1 MSDKTSTEPVHPRE
15 KIRRIIFDH
24 NTPASKGFDIV
35 LLVLI
40 LLAVFATML
49 ESVESIRN
57 QHGDVL
63 RAAEWIFTILFMFEY
78 GARIYSVKSPF
89 KYISSFYGII
99 DLLAWIPLWIT
110 LLLNENSA
118 HYLAIVRVLRM
129 LRVFR
134 ILKLID
140 LIGDSNR
147 LIKAMRDSSGK
158 IFVFLF
164 FILTI
169 VTVAGSIMYIV
180 EGYQNEK
187 FSSIPTSI
195 YWAIITITTVGF
207 GDVFPVTATGKII
220 TSIMVL
226 IGYAIIAVPTGI
238 VIGAMRD
245 SRSAAASGRSCSECN
260 RDGHHESATYC
271 YHCGSQIH
279 KSK

>member
-35 LLVLI
+35 LLILI

-57 QHGDVL
+57 EYGDVL
-63 RAAEWIFTILFMFEY
+63 RAAEWGFTILFMFEY
-78 GARIYSVKSPF
+78 AARIYSVKSPF
-89 KYISSFYGII
+89 KYILSFYGII
-99 DLLAWIPLWIT
+99 DLLAWIPLWIA

-118 HYLAIVRVLRM
+118 HYLAIVRILRM

-134 ILKLID
+134 ILKLIN

-147 LIKAMRDSSGK
+147 LIRAMRDSSGK

-164 FILTI
+164 FILTL

-195 YWAIITITTVGF
+195 YWAIITVTTVGF

-245 SRSAAASGRSCSECN
+245 FKSTAASGRSCSECN
-260 RDGHHESATYC
+260 RDGHHESAIYC

-279 KSK
+279 K

>member
-1 MSDKTSTEPVHPRE
+1 MSDNNSRTPVNFRE

-40 LLAVFATML
+40 FLAVFATML
-49 ESVESIRN
+49 ESMESVRYE
-57 QHGDVL
+57 HGDAL
-63 RAAEWIFTILFMFEY
+63 RVAEWIFTILFMFEY
-78 GARIYSVKSPF
+78 AARIYSVKSPF
-89 KYISSFYGII
+89 KYILSFYGVI

-110 LLLNENSA
+110 LLLTEARA
-118 HYLAIVRVLRM
+118 HYLAVVRILRM

-164 FILTI
+164 FILTL
-169 VTVAGSIMYIV
+169 VTVTGSIMYII
-180 EGYQNEK
+180 EGSQNVK

-207 GDVFPVTATGKII
+207 GDVVPITVAGKII

-226 IGYAIIAVPTGI
+226 IGYAIIADPTGI
-238 VIGAMRD
+238 VIGAMR
-245 SRSAAASGRSCSECN
+245 SSNREAASGRSCSECS
-260 RDGHHESATYC
+260 RDGHHENAVFC
-271 YHCGSQIH
+271 YHCGSEIQ
-279 KSK
+279 KS